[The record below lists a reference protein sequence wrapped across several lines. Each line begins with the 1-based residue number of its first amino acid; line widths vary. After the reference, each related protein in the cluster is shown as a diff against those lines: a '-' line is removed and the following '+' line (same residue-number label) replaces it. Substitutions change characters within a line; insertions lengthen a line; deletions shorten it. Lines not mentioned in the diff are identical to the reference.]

1 MKNSYNVFINS
12 YVNQKK
18 KKEIVDHLREK
29 NKYQY
34 WKKLYNNVVR
44 LFSTIVI

>member
-18 KKEIVDHLREK
+18 KKKEIVDHLREK
-29 NKYQY
+29 TSISIGKNY
-34 WKKLYNNVVR
+34 
-44 LFSTIVI
+44 TTM